1 MPIRHHRFRYFIQH
15 IFQQLLMP
23 TIRSIL
29 PAIALSLA
37 ALGMGSCTTVIDTG
51 SALDAI
57 GKQSASHLLLVKEK
71 RDFYMELEE
80 APISVY
86 KLGATYYVKLP
97 VAFIPAD
104 IRNDDYLI
112 YNMGVFVGQ
121 GEEFT
126 YPSRRMDLQHITHKH
141 QTKPE
146 TFYAVLT
153 EEQFRLACQPWGKFD
168 TPPVKKESFA
178 FVPAA
183 ELNLDGAKKINI
195 KNLYVDTHH
204 MICKIPDRR
213 TWGNQLR
220 RPLVWVLDVVDI
232 PLGMAVSPI
241 GWLARLLYFAGE

>member
-1 MPIRHHRFRYFIQH
+1 
-15 IFQQLLMP
+15 
-23 TIRSIL
+23 
-29 PAIALSLA
+29 
-37 ALGMGSCTTVIDTG
+37 
-51 SALDAI
+51 
-57 GKQSASHLLLVKEK
+57 
-71 RDFYMELEE
+71 MELEE

-112 YNMGVFVGQ
+112 YNMGIFVGR

-126 YPSRRMDLQHITHKH
+126 YPGRRMDLLHISHKH

-168 TPPVKKESFA
+168 TPPVNKESFA

-183 ELNLDGAKKINI
+183 ELNLDGAKKLIS
-195 KNLYVDTHH
+195 
-204 MICKIPDRR
+204 KIYMSILTTSFTESFLKKP
-213 TWGNQLR
+213 QLR
-220 RPLVWVLDVVDI
+220 FSGTAACVKALFI
-232 PLGMAVSPI
+232 EAI
-241 GWLARLLYFAGE
+241 QLYLRRRRA

>member
-1 MPIRHHRFRYFIQH
+1 MTKP
-15 IFQQLLMP
+15 
-23 TIRSIL
+23 SIHKIL
-29 PAIALSLA
+29 TSTALCLA
-37 ALGMGSCTTVIDTG
+37 AMGVSSCTTVIDTG

-112 YNMGVFVGQ
+112 YNMGVFVGR

-126 YPSRRMDLQHITHKH
+126 YPGRRMDLLHISHRH

-168 TPPVKKESFA
+168 IPPVKKESFA

-204 MICKIPDRR
+204 IVYRIIP
-213 TWGNQLR
+213 QKAAAPFLR
-220 RPLVWVLDVVDI
+220 NCGLC
-232 PLGMAVSPI
+232 
-241 GWLARLLYFAGE
+241 